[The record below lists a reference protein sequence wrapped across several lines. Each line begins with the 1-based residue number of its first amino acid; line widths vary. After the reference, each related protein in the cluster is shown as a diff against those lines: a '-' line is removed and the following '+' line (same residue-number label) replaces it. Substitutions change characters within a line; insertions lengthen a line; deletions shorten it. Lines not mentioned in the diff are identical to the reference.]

1 MDKPTIVLGA
11 SPNTERYSYK
21 AVSLLISL
29 NFKVYAVGK
38 KNGSIK
44 GIEINKDFEKIPK
57 DEIHTVSI
65 YLNEQNQKMW
75 YNKII
80 ELKPKRVIFNPG
92 AENTEFEDLLKLNGI
107 ETIEACTLVMLKTGQ
122 Y

>member
-38 KNGSIK
+38 KNGEIN
-44 GIEINKDFEKIPK
+44 GIEIMKDFKKIPK